1 LHQKM
6 SKNKP
11 NIDIGRNVIQIESE
25 ALTSLAKRV
34 GEDFHRA
41 VELIFDRSGRVVVT
55 GMGKSGLISQ
65 KIASTF
71 ASTGT
76 PAQFIH
82 PSEAVHGDIGMVTS
96 QDTALAVSNSGETYE
111 IIQLIPI
118 FARLNVPVI
127 ALVGR
132 TDSTIGRKAD
142 IALDVSV
149 EREACTLELAPT
161 ASTTATL
168 AMGDAL
174 AIALLEKRG
183 FKPED
188 FAHLHPA
195 GSLGKKLLLT
205 VQEIMHSGDDLPFVT
220 DSSDVKSTLLT
231 ISEKR
236 LGVAVVLNEEGRLC
250 GIITDGDIRRAFEK
264 DSDLFNKTAE
274 SLIQS
279 EEPRWISADTLAINA
294 LEIMEK
300 HSITSLL
307 VYESEKKDSAP
318 DGLVHIHDILRAGVM

>member
-1 LHQKM
+1 MHQNM
-6 SKNKP
+6 SKNKQ
-11 NIDIGRNVIQIESE
+11 NIDIGRNVVQIESE
-25 ALTSLAKRV
+25 ALTLLAKRI
-34 GEDFHRA
+34 GEDFDKA
-41 VELIFDRSGRVVVT
+41 VELVFDRSGRVVVT

-111 IIQLIPI
+111 IIQLLPI

-132 TDSTIGRKAD
+132 TDSTIGNKAD

-183 FKPED
+183 FKTED
-188 FAHLHPA
+188 FAQLHPA

-205 VQEIMHSGDDLPFVT
+205 VQEIMHSGDDLPIVT
-220 DSSDVKSTLLT
+220 DSTDVKSTLLT

-236 LGVAVVLNEEGRLC
+236 LGVAVVLNDEGQLC

-274 SLIQS
+274 SLVLS
-279 EEPRWISADTLAINA
+279 KEPRWVSADTLAINA
-294 LEIMEK
+294 LKIMEK
-300 HSITSLL
+300 HAITSLL
-307 VYESEKKDSAP
+307 VYESEKKDLAP
-318 DGLVHIHDILRAGVM
+318 NGLVHIHDILKAGVM

>member
-1 LHQKM
+1 MHQNM
-6 SKNKP
+6 SKNKQ
-11 NIDIGRNVIQIESE
+11 NIDIGRNVVQIESE
-25 ALTSLAKRV
+25 ALTLLAKRI
-34 GEDFHRA
+34 GEDFDKA
-41 VELIFDRSGRVVVT
+41 VELVFDRSGRVVVT

-111 IIQLIPI
+111 IIQLLPI

-132 TDSTIGRKAD
+132 TDSTIGNKAD

-174 AIALLEKRG
+174 AIALLGKSSS
-183 FKPED
+183 
-188 FAHLHPA
+188 
-195 GSLGKKLLLT
+195 SLSRKSCILVMIFPSSQIPLT
-205 VQEIMHSGDDLPFVT
+205 
-220 DSSDVKSTLLT
+220 
-231 ISEKR
+231 
-236 LGVAVVLNEEGRLC
+236 
-250 GIITDGDIRRAFEK
+250 
-264 DSDLFNKTAE
+264 
-274 SLIQS
+274 
-279 EEPRWISADTLAINA
+279 
-294 LEIMEK
+294 
-300 HSITSLL
+300 
-307 VYESEKKDSAP
+307 
-318 DGLVHIHDILRAGVM
+318 